1 LLTKNE
7 LTQSHIHTWGCIG
20 CITKEAV
27 AILPNRW
34 PVRYC
39 NSLSV
44 NVTVAVFL
52 YPSEFFS
59 LYYKYDDRV
68 ISLYLSYLKYDQPN
82 QKGTLILFMYV
93 MIGPSRNVG
102 TP

>member
-1 LLTKNE
+1 MGWYRLYNQRGSCNST
-7 LTQSHIHTWGCIG
+7 
-20 CITKEAV
+20 
-27 AILPNRW
+27 NRW

-52 YPSEFFS
+52 YPSEFFP
-59 LYYKYDDRV
+59 LYYRYDDRV
-68 ISLYLSYLKYDQPN
+68 VSLYLSYLKYDQPN

-93 MIGPSRNVG
+93 MTGPSRNVG